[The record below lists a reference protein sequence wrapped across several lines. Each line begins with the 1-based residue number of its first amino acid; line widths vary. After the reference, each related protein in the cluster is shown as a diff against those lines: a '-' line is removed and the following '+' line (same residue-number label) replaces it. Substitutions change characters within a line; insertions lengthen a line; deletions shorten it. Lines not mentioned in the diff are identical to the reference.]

1 MSNSLV
7 VLRDVALF
15 QTGVYQAVVNVDVD
29 VDAERVVILDRRS
42 VISLGNQKVF
52 NSNMML
58 RVPIEY
64 ATSNNL
70 VVGIID
76 DNNIFA
82 GKFIDGVNAELIDPK
97 VTTIR

>member
-1 MSNSLV
+1 MSNPVV
-7 VLRDVALF
+7 VLRDIVLF
-15 QTGVYQAVVNVDVD
+15 QSGVYQAVVNVDVD
-29 VDAERVVILDRRS
+29 IDAERVVILDRRS

-52 NSNMML
+52 TSNMMI

-70 VVGIID
+70 IVGIVD
-76 DNNIFA
+76 DDNIFA